1 MESKVF
7 LFFSK
12 LIEKICQW
20 FDESL
25 CGKAYNR
32 FCKWLSLEFSKSHIG
47 KFFENKGES
56 EIFKNSILGKIVSIP
71 SRILLFLQDKLSDRL
86 NKAMEES
93 VICGFFNKWQD
104 ISIRF
109 YGVVLSVFSLFLIAL
124 RPSGRI
130 GYLLLFALL
139 ISGILMI
146 LINRSLRNLVGGS
159 FIISHIR
166 DLFLDSSPKEVIMYS
181 CGKTEIFVSTVIGI
195 ILAISCLMFG
205 IVKPLVVVLAVLGF
219 AFFLKYLSLGVFL
232 TVALS
237 PVLPTMVLVGL
248 SFLCAA
254 VFCVHVI
261 KDKTFRFS
269 KNPVNAF
276 CVFFAIALLWGVVN
290 SFSLKTSLLQAAVH
304 ISFILFYF
312 VIVNVLRTKEQWLA
326 LIKVFVVS
334 AFIVS
339 LYGILQNF
347 IGINSTESWVDE
359 EMFEDISIR
368 VYSFF
373 DNPNVLGEFL
383 VMTVPVCLAVM
394 WGKMRESHKTLFGF
408 ILISMAACMIFT
420 WSRGAWL
427 GVFLAVALFLV
438 IMDKRWVF
446 AGALLLM
453 VLPVLM
459 VLSGNTAILERLLSI
474 GNTADTSTAYRVS
487 IWEASINL
495 IRDFWISG
503 IGIGSDAYKVIYPA
517 YALSGANFALHSH
530 NLYLQVWVEMGVI
543 GIISLISLVF
553 AFVKQVFSKDVME
566 LRKEDNNA
574 KIVIALGAGLLGY
587 LFQGLTDYV
596 WYNYKILMIFWII
609 IALSVSGVN
618 LLKEK
623 GEDL

>member
-7 LFFSK
+7 LFFSN
-12 LIEKICQW
+12 LILKICEW

-25 CGKAYNR
+25 CGKVYNR
-32 FCKWLSLEFSKSHIG
+32 FCRWLSLEFENSRIG
-47 KFFENKGES
+47 RFFENKGES
-56 EIFKNSILGKIVSIP
+56 ELFKNSILGKIVSLP
-71 SRILLFLQDKLSDRL
+71 SCILMFLQEKLSDKL
-86 NKAMEES
+86 NKTLNES
-93 VICGFFNKWQD
+93 TVCRFFNKWQD

-109 YGVVLSVFSLFLIAL
+109 YGAVILAFSVVLIAL
-124 RPSGRI
+124 RPSGKI
-130 GYLLLFALL
+130 GYLLLFVLL
-139 ISGILMI
+139 ISGLLMV
-146 LINRSLRNLVGGS
+146 LINRSIRNLMGGS
-159 FIISHIR
+159 AIATHIR
-166 DLFLDSSPKEVIMYS
+166 DLFSDNAPKEVIMYT
-181 CGKTEIFVSTVIGI
+181 CGKTEILFALVIGVV
-195 ILAISCLMFG
+195 LAVLCLLFG
-205 IVKPLVVVLAVLGF
+205 IIKPLIAVLAVLGF
-219 AFFLKYLSLGVFL
+219 AFFLKYLELGVFL

-261 KDKTFRFS
+261 KDKTFEFS

-276 CVFFAIALLWGVVN
+276 CVFFAISLLWGVVN
-290 SFSLKTSLLQAAVH
+290 SFSFKTSLLSAAVH

-312 VIVNVLRTKEQWLA
+312 VVVNVIRKKEQWIA
-326 LIKVFVVS
+326 LVKVFTMS

-339 LYGILQNF
+339 LYGVLQNF
-347 IGINSTESWVDE
+347 IGIDSTESWVDE
-359 EMFEDISIR
+359 EMFQDISVR

-383 VMTVPVCLAVM
+383 VMTIPICLAVM
-394 WGKMRESHKTLFGF
+394 WGKIRETHKTLFGF

-438 IMDKRWVF
+438 IMDRRWVF
-446 AGALLLM
+446 AGALLLL

-459 VLSGNTAILERLLSI
+459 VVSGNTAILERLLSI

-503 IGIGSDAYKVIYPA
+503 IGIGSDAYKIIYPA

-530 NLYLQVWVEMGVI
+530 NLYLQVWVEMGII
-543 GIISLISLVF
+543 GIVSLVALIL
-553 AFVKQVFSKDVME
+553 AFVKQVFSKPVMS
-566 LRKEDNNA
+566 LRKENNNA

-587 LFQGLTDYV
+587 MFQGLTDYV

-623 GEDL
+623 GESV

>member
-7 LFFSK
+7 LFFSA
-12 LIEKICQW
+12 LVSKIVNW

-32 FCKWLSLEFSKSHIG
+32 FCRWLSKEFQNSRLG
-47 KFFENKGES
+47 KFFDGEKKS
-56 EIFKNSILGKIVSIP
+56 EVFENSILGKIVAIP
-71 SRILLFLQDKLSDRL
+71 SKILLFLQNKLSDKL
-86 NKAMEES
+86 NIAIKES
-93 VICGFFNKWQD
+93 IICSFFNKWAD

-109 YGVVLSVFSLFLIAL
+109 YGVVISVFSFLLLVL

-139 ISGILMI
+139 ISGVLMI
-146 LINRSLRNLVGGS
+146 LVNRSLRNLLGGS
-159 FIISHIR
+159 LIVSHIR
-166 DLFLDSSPKEVIMYS
+166 DLFLESSPKEVVAYS
-181 CGKTEIFVSTVIGI
+181 CGKLYTIAAVLTGVGLAAMCLSLGAFKTLI
-195 ILAISCLMFG
+195 IAC
-205 IVKPLVVVLAVLGF
+205 AVLGF
-219 AFFLKYLSLGVFL
+219 AFLLKYLSLGVFL

-254 VFCVHVI
+254 VFCIHVI
-261 KDKTFRFS
+261 LNKSFTFS
-269 KNPVNAF
+269 KNPQNAF

-290 SFSLKTSLLQAAVH
+290 SFALTASLMQAAVH

-312 VIVNVLRTKEQWLA
+312 VIVNTIRKKEQWSA
-326 LIKVFVVS
+326 LIKVFLTS

-339 LYGILQNF
+339 VYGIIQNF
-347 IGINSTESWVDE
+347 FGVNSTESWVDE
-359 EMFEDISIR
+359 EMFKDISVR

-383 VMTVPVCLAVM
+383 VMTIPVCLALM
-394 WGKMRESHKTLFGF
+394 WGKARETHKTLFGF
-408 ILISMAACMIFT
+408 ILIAMAACMIFT

-427 GVFLAVALFLV
+427 GVFLAAALFLV
-438 IMDKRWVF
+438 IMDRRWVF
-446 AGALLLM
+446 AGVLLIL
-453 VLPVLM
+453 VLPLLM

-503 IGIGSDAYKVIYPA
+503 IGIGSDAYTVIYPV
-517 YALSGANFALHSH
+517 YALSGASFALHSH
-530 NLYLQVWVEMGVI
+530 NLYLQVWVEMGLI
-543 GIISLISLVF
+543 GIVSLLALIL
-553 AFVKQVFSKDVME
+553 AYVKQVFSKSV
-566 LRKEDNNA
+566 LSLKKEDNSA
-574 KIVIALGAGLLGY
+574 KIIIALGAGFLGY

-609 IALSVSGVN
+609 IALGISGVN
-618 LLKEK
+618 LLNEK
-623 GEDL
+623 GEEL